1 METHGQK
8 MARQFRAY
16 NDETKTFFLT
26 KLDPSAKGVA
36 VTHEVM
42 NPLLKGP
49 RWTVT
54 CPAGTDVVD
63 VVAAFAA
70 EHWPPEVYRLWW
82 EKNGRELV
90 RKGYL
95 HE

>member
-8 MARQFRAY
+8 MARQFREY
-16 NDETKTFFLT
+16 TEKDRVFFLT
-26 KLDPSAKGVA
+26 KLDPSAQGVK
-36 VTHEVM
+36 VTNEVM

-54 CPAGTDVVD
+54 CPAGTDVAD
-63 VVAAFAA
+63 VAAAFAA
-70 EHWPPEVYRLWW
+70 EHWPPEVYKLWW
-82 EKNGRELV
+82 EKNGQDLV
-90 RKGYL
+90 KKGYL